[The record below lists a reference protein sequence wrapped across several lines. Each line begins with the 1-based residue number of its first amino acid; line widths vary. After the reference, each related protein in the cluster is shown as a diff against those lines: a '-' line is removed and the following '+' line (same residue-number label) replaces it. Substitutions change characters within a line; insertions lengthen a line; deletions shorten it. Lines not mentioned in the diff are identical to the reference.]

1 METAPTKETWFET
14 IGMRWMNHR
23 YMFWAIGL
31 AVATSMPWIMAS
43 QTIVETR
50 EPVSAIAEEPIVIQ
64 SPILKPPQTVEVAA
78 GVSGVIDRVL
88 VREGDVVN
96 PGEPLLKI
104 RDDDSRMALQQAALQ
119 AEIAKL
125 KSDRDVEIR
134 LAEKS
139 SEVAEQEMR
148 RALHANDLA
157 PDTYPPN
164 EIDRYRLMF
173 ERSRLEVEKARLDQ
187 ASARLTA
194 QVAVAEQQQAKL
206 QVERHN
212 IQSPIRAIVNS
223 VDRQAG
229 EWTDASSRC
238 LELVAVEQLR
248 LEGFVDADEASQ
260 LAPGQR
266 GQVRISTPGVTIE
279 AEAEISFVSP
289 KANPVNGQVRIF
301 MDVSNTQG
309 KLRPGLPVTAKAWR
323 KPSSTKE

>member
-1 METAPTKETWFET
+1 
-14 IGMRWMNHR
+14 MNHQAT
-23 YMFWAIGL
+23 FWAIGL
-31 AVATSMPWIMAS
+31 SLVSVIPSIVVSKGAFDANAAALGTS
-43 QTIVETR
+43 
-50 EPVSAIAEEPIVIQ
+50 EEPIVIK
-64 SPILKPPQTVEVAA
+64 SPILKPPQSIEVAA
-78 GVSGVIDRVL
+78 GVPGVLDRVL
-88 VREGDVVN
+88 VREGDAVN

-104 RDDDSRMALQQAALQ
+104 RDDEARMALQQAILH

-148 RALHANDLA
+148 RALRANELA

-164 EIDRYRLMF
+164 EIDRYRLMY
-173 ERSRLEVEKARLDQ
+173 ERSRLEIEKAQLDQ
-187 ASARLTA
+187 SSARLAA
-194 QVAVAEQQQAKL
+194 QVANAEQQQAQLK
-206 QVERHN
+206 VERHT

-223 VDRQAG
+223 VDRQVG
-229 EWTDASSRC
+229 EWTDANSRC

-260 LAPGQR
+260 MTPGQR
-266 GQVRISTPGVTIE
+266 GQVRISTPGDTIE

-289 KANPVNGQVRIF
+289 QANPVNGQVRIF

-309 KLRPGLPVTAKAWR
+309 KLRPGLPVTAKVWR
-323 KPSSTKE
+323 MPKPL